1 MSFKHACQRRGS
13 SAPLAA
19 AHVRPHSGLQKCP
32 PHTENSGSPRKRRSG
47 FLPEKG
53 PCCASQV
60 PGDTKGEWRE
70 APSWGLWALVASG
83 ETPRCLPSASRPGP
97 GTKAVFTRGDGAEFQ
112 TGPAPDPRPPG
123 WASAATGP
131 QPLHS
136 HQRPGDARETGP
148 SDKSSRRLCGRMTR
162 LLPSDQRG
170 SGFCKLRRPRLTC
183 YKRSPDGRPRA

>member
-47 FLPEKG
+47 FLPERG

-112 TGPAPDPRPPG
+112 TGPAPDPRPLVG
-123 WASAATGP
+123 HP
-131 QPLHS
+131 QPQGLNLCILTS
-136 HQRPGDARETGP
+136 ARGMPGKRDPPTKAL
-148 SDKSSRRLCGRMTR
+148 D
-162 LLPSDQRG
+162 G
-170 SGFCKLRRPRLTC
+170 SV
-183 YKRSPDGRPRA
+183 AA